1 MAEQSP
7 ENLELVPEMNPETEL
22 GPERAEIDTSA
33 PFESVKEAA
42 SRFGGMAFWKPI
54 SPKSASQVNDNQMV
68 DIVKVEEHAAQMER
82 ELITKERET
91 LDVLKELETTK
102 LIIEELKLKLQKE
115 DLQVNVST
123 NENSQNNSMSFDV
136 KTADKENL
144 ERNTSEHPDENDH
157 LGLCASA
164 SPGIILMELKQAK
177 MNLTRTT
184 TDLSDIRAMV
194 NLYNNKIETERMLL
208 EKTRQ
213 RLSSNTSKISFLE
226 DELNQTKQK
235 LEMSQDSEVQDGSSH
250 PPDVVTRELQ
260 RLSSETEQFKN
271 VGNIARS
278 EVLRALSEIEQTKDA
293 IKTAQIKLVAA
304 NTMKEAARAAEAVA
318 LAEIKALSSAS
329 EQKSEGVT
337 LTFEEYST
345 LISRARDAKEACQDT
360 EMDAMLRVDEANLS
374 NSYILKKVEEAT
386 EEVKISKKALEEAL
400 SRVEAA
406 NRGKLVVEEAL
417 RKWRS
422 DRGQNRRS
430 VHNSTKFKNSHSSLH
445 CKESHMLDVNYPNL
459 VDDDELK
466 PVLKPT
472 LSIGQILSR
481 KLLLT
486 EDYENGV
493 RAERNTGKRRMS
505 LGQMLSSKPNT
516 VPLSAEKAAAG
527 KENNGLP
534 AKRKKFSFGHITLL
548 MSKQSKKTK
557 KKQSAILMC
566 RSS

>member
-1 MAEQSP
+1 MAKESL
-7 ENLELVPEMNPETEL
+7 ENLELVPEMNPETEV
-22 GPERAEIDTSA
+22 GSERAEIDTSA

-54 SPKSASQVNDNQMV
+54 SPKSASENDNQMV
-68 DIVKVEEHAAQMER
+68 DIVKVEEQAAQMER
-82 ELITKERET
+82 KLITKERET

-102 LIIEELKLKLQKE
+102 LIIKELKLKLQKE
-115 DLQVNVST
+115 ASQVNVAV

-136 KTADKENL
+136 ETADKENL
-144 ERNTSEHPDENDH
+144 ERNMSEHPDENGNS
-157 LGLCASA
+157 GLAASA
-164 SPGIILMELKQAK
+164 APGIILMELKQAK

-184 TDLSDIRAMV
+184 SDLSDIRAMV
-194 NLYNNKIETERMLL
+194 NLYHKKIETERMLL

-213 RLSSNTSKISFLE
+213 RLSSNTAKISFLE
-226 DELNQTKQK
+226 DELNQTKRK
-235 LEMSQDSEVQDGSSH
+235 LEMSYDSEVQGGH
-250 PPDVVTRELQ
+250 PSDVVTRELQ
-260 RLSSETEQFKN
+260 RLSLETEQFKN
-271 VGNIARS
+271 VGNIERS

-304 NTMKEAARAAEAVA
+304 KTMKEAARASEAVA

-345 LISRARDAKEACQDT
+345 LISRARDAKKACQDM
-360 EMDAMLRVDEANLS
+360 EADAMLRVDEANLS
-374 NSYILKKVEEAT
+374 NSHILKKVEEAT
-386 EEVKISKKALEEAL
+386 EEVKMSKKALEEAL

-422 DRGQNRRS
+422 DRGQNRSS

-445 CKESHMLDVNYPNL
+445 CKESHMLDVNYPNR

-486 EDYENGV
+486 EECEYGV
-493 RAERNTGKRRMS
+493 RAERNTGKRRVS
-505 LGQMLSSKPNT
+505 LGQILSSKYNSDPRD
-516 VPLSAEKAAAG
+516 VEKAAAG
-527 KENNGLP
+527 KKKNGLP
-534 AKRKKFSFGHITLL
+534 AKRKKFSFGRITLL
-548 MSKQSKKTK
+548 MSKQSKKMK
-557 KKQSAILMC
+557 KKQSAISMC